1 MAADVLSAAGRAVTL
16 YERMPSVGR
25 KFLMAGRGGLNL
37 THSESL
43 EKFLSRYGK
52 AAPWIAPLLKDFSPR
67 DLAAWAHDLGQETF
81 VGTSGR
87 VFPKAMKASP
97 LLRAWLVRLAAR
109 NVAIRTRHDWQGW
122 NAAGDLVFRNDAG
135 AIAVR
140 APVTI
145 LALGGASWPRLGA
158 NGAWVEILQERN
170 ISVAPLRPANC
181 GFHIAWSAPFAR
193 FAGSPLKNIAL
204 SFAGQRARGEALIT
218 AYGIEGGAVYALGA
232 ALRDAIAAQGGVIMQ
247 IDLRPD
253 LTREELLERLGRD
266 SKGASLAN
274 HLRKTLALPPVASNL
289 LRECHG
295 VRLPH
300 DAAALA
306 ACVKASPLKLTGT
319 QSLARAISTAGG
331 IALEALD
338 ESLMIAPGLFAAGEM
353 LDWEAPTG
361 GYLLQASLASGVAA
375 AKGALHYSGVQSFAR
390 ST

>member
-1 MAADVLSAAGRAVTL
+1 
-16 YERMPSVGR
+16 
-25 KFLMAGRGGLNL
+25 
-37 THSESL
+37 L

-52 AAPWIAPLLKDFSPR
+52 AAPWVAPLLKGFPPQ
-67 DLAAWAHDLGQETF
+67 DLIAWAQDLGQETF
-81 VGTSGR
+81 IGTSGR
-87 VFPKAMKASP
+87 VFPKVMKASP
-97 LLRAWLVRLAAR
+97 LLRAWLARLAAR

-122 NAAGDLVFRNDAG
+122 NEAGDLVFRNDAG
-135 AIAVR
+135 VIAVR

-158 NGAWVEILQERN
+158 NGAWVEILQKCAIR
-170 ISVAPLRPANC
+170 VVPLRPANC
-181 GFHIAWSAPFAR
+181 GFNVDWSASFSR
-193 FAGSPLKNIAL
+193 FAGTPLKNIAL
-204 SFAGQRARGEALIT
+204 SFAGQSARGEALIT

-232 ALRDAIAAQGGVIMQ
+232 ALRDAIESRGEASIE
-247 IDLRPD
+247 IDLRPA
-253 LTREELLERLGRD
+253 LAREELLEKLGRD

-274 HLRKTLALPPVASNL
+274 HLRKALALPPVAVNL

-295 VRLPH
+295 VHLPR

-375 AKGALHYSGVQSFAR
+375 AKGALRYNEDQSFAR